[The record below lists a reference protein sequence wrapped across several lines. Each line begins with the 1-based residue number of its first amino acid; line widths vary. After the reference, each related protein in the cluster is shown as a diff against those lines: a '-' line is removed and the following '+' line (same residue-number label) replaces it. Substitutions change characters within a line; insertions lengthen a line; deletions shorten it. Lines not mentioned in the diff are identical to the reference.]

1 MPKRRGGTL
10 NWEPARLLV
19 TKLRPPAQRE
29 QTVPRERLFER
40 LAPRPGVKLTLI
52 AAPAGSGKTT
62 MLALWCAAQA
72 PMRPV
77 AWVSLDERDNDP
89 VILWVHILEAIRQAC
104 PQVDVSPTP
113 ELVGSSAIVG
123 LVLPRL
129 VNELAR
135 QGDVALVLDDF
146 HALSSGVSRES
157 VAWLVDHA
165 PGTLQIVV
173 SSRTEPALP
182 LAALR
187 AHGAL
192 SEVRADE
199 LAFTAEEADALL
211 NGHLGLDLTSSDVA
225 ELVRRTEGWS
235 AGLYLAALSL
245 QRAPERHEFVARFG
259 GANRHVIDY
268 LASEVLG
275 AHDTAVQ
282 DLMLRS
288 SVLERVC
295 GSLCDA
301 VVERAGS
308 AIDLLTLARTNL
320 FLTPLDDEGEWY
332 RFHPL
337 FLQLLRVDLEQREP
351 GLAPRLHARAAA
363 WFHEHGFVEEAV
375 EHALA
380 ANDFTMAS
388 QLIGESWNR
397 FAQAN
402 RNATVVAWLQ
412 RIPPGVVSSNAW
424 FQLTRAWVLALAG
437 RREESQQA
445 LVAVQQMR
453 GLDRGPLPDGF
464 ASAESSLATLLAVW
478 PLRGDLAAGIE
489 YSLRAAELEGP
500 QSPWRPAVCWLVGR
514 GLYLRGQ
521 LDEAERWLAE
531 AAELAPRH
539 GRWLAAATAMAYRSL
554 VLGDAG
560 RSDEQSLLAEQAMA
574 LALGK
579 GIEDF
584 DGSVFIALGMSLA
597 VQGKHDEARRAFD
610 RGVADARRFLAPL
623 HLGVALVSQAAALR
637 MADDHADAEA
647 TIAEARTVLDA
658 CADPGVLR
666 ERLERVARPAPR
678 RRQATDELSDREI
691 AVLRMLA
698 GSLSERD
705 IARELYL
712 SHNTVHTH
720 TRSIYHKLGVSSRSN
735 AVQKARAL
743 GLFRGS
749 HG

>member
-1 MPKRRGGTL
+1 L

-464 ASAESSLATLLAVW
+464 ASAE
-478 PLRGDLAAGIE
+478 